1 MTDDPITSPD
11 AQQAP
16 VSPAGTRPAPITDEQ
31 LREMM
36 RDEEPSFL
44 ERNSGRVVTL
54 ALIAVNVVCFV
65 AEMLISGTGQDIS
78 ILALVQMGAMYAPM
92 VQGPADLY
100 RFVAPM
106 FLHMDLMHLLFNMVA
121 LYSVGELLE
130 RVLGRGHFLL
140 LYFVAYAVD
149 MAQGG
154 GLSVSAGA
162 STSVFG
168 LFVAVALLCV
178 LVRGNRGVF
187 RDFSKSMLSIIAVN
201 VIYTLLVPNISIS
214 GHLGGAI
221 GGAIAMLLLP
231 AASLRTPRPVRIVV
245 AVLWVVAVAAVLVWG
260 GVF

>member
-16 VSPAGTRPAPITDEQ
+16 ASSAGTRPAPITDEQ
-31 LREMM
+31 LRELM

-54 ALIAVNVVCFV
+54 ALVAVNVVCFV

-78 ILALVQMGAMYAPM
+78 ILTLVQMGAMYAPM

-130 RVLGRGHFLL
+130 RVLG
-140 LYFVAYAVD
+140 
-149 MAQGG
+149 
-154 GLSVSAGA
+154 AG
-162 STSVFG
+162 TS
-168 LFVAVALLCV
+168 L
-178 LVRGNRGVF
+178 R
-187 RDFSKSMLSIIAVN
+187 
-201 VIYTLLVPNISIS
+201 SIS
-214 GHLGGAI
+214 SRASR
-221 GGAIAMLLLP
+221 AMSSP
-231 AASLRTPRPVRIVV
+231 TRSTWRKVAGCPSPPVPRQ
-245 AVLWVVAVAAVLVWG
+245 ACSACS
-260 GVF
+260 